1 MPEALGQPAQRCF
14 WHRVFRGRA
23 GAQFKPFDVHV
34 YHIADVLTEVVLYGM
49 LLFSPW
55 AFGTTESWSIN
66 LMNLGGYVLGAFWL
80 VKWWVRCVKGYRP
93 PLWLYWWDAAGAG
106 ADSAGKWTKTL
117 RSALLVRR
125 VMCVVSVGLVLFHF
139 VSALNARANYIRD
152 EARFEY
158 QPCISWLPHSLDGN
172 SSWDAFWRCLALV
185 CVFWAVA
192 DWVCGKTSAEMRQ
205 NRHVSGVPNSL
216 PKYLLPGRMRRVI
229 WVMAVNGAA
238 LALEGVF
245 QRLEGSG
252 RLLFLVVPAVHTGA
266 DAQFG
271 PYAYRANA
279 AQYLNLIWPVAVGLW
294 WVYHRIRG
302 VYRTSHHTLLL
313 CSAVMC
319 AGVFVAGSRGGSA
332 VAAGVLTLGLA
343 LLVISAVVLGFK
355 RRFPRHATAMVLWLA
370 GGFVTLVVFLGVG
383 LGWSLLWP
391 RFKQLD
397 EGFAG
402 RAELTRLAEPIARD
416 YPVFGTGPGTFES
429 VFQMYRPS
437 VDTYWP
443 AQLHND
449 WLELR
454 ITMGWVGL
462 SMVVL
467 GLILV
472 VYRWFCRP
480 GVFAGSRFVVMSW
493 LALGGCLVHA
503 RFDFPLQIYSVTFV
517 FVVICALLFNLSRK
531 AVGAPD

>member
-1 MPEALGQPAQRCF
+1 M
-14 WHRVFRGRA
+14 FRGRV
-23 GAQFKPFDVHV
+23 GGHLRPFDVHL
-34 YHIADVLTEVVLYGM
+34 YHLSDALTEVVLYGM

-55 AFGTTESWSIN
+55 AFGTTEPWSVRV
-66 LMNLGGYVLGAFWL
+66 MNLGGYALGAFWL

-93 PLWLYWWDAAGAG
+93 ALWPCWWNNTGVDTAHASG
-106 ADSAGKWTKTL
+106 WVRTL

-125 VMCVVSVGLVLFHF
+125 LMGVVSVGLVLFHF
-139 VSALNARANYIRD
+139 VSALNARAVYIPG
-152 EARFEY
+152 EVRFEY
-158 QPCISWLPHSLDGN
+158 RRCISWLPHSLDAS

-192 DWVCGKTSAEMRQ
+192 DWVCGKTSTETRQ
-205 NRHVSGVPNSL
+205 NRHGAGGPAST

-229 WVMAVNGAA
+229 WVMAVNGAV
-238 LALEGVF
+238 LALEGVL

-252 RLLFLVVPAVHTGA
+252 RLLFMVVPAVHTGA

-302 VYRTSHHTLLL
+302 AHRTSHHALLL
-313 CSAVMC
+313 CGAMMC

-332 VAAGVLTLGLA
+332 VAAGILTLGLA

-355 RRFPRHATAMVLWLA
+355 RRFPGYATAMVLWLA

-402 RAELTRLAEPIARD
+402 RAELTRLAAPIARD
-416 YPVFGTGPGTFES
+416 YPIFGTGPGTFES

-437 VDTYWP
+437 IDTYWP

-462 SMVVL
+462 AMVVL
-467 GLILV
+467 GLFFV

-480 GVFAGSRFVVMSW
+480 GVFAGYRFVVMSW
-493 LALGGCLVHA
+493 LALAGCLVHA

-517 FVVICALLFNLSRK
+517 FVVVCALLFNLSRNP
-531 AVGAPD
+531 VGAPD